1 MIVEKIP
8 LGVTVREIEYIED
21 PAISSAAHPVYALLI
36 SKEVENDL
44 GHLNDDGLSPEER
57 EEMKEEKEKNMLA
70 KQVEADLGGFE
81 IDQEWV
87 EEIDRDDCFEIEKRY
102 GGCPSNP
109 QSKYEVWVS
118 CLKRLGIHVLYFPYL
133 VSYIPEHRLLM
144 VQPGKC

>member
-36 SKEVENDL
+36 SKEFENDL
-44 GHLNDDGLSPEER
+44 SHLNDDGLTPEER
-57 EEMKEEKEKNMLA
+57 EEMKEEKEKKLLA

-87 EEIDRDDCFEIEKRY
+87 AEIDRDDCFEIEKRY

-118 CLKRLGIHVLYFPYL
+118 SQRILGIHLRYFDHLISILFVY
-133 VSYIPEHRLLM
+133 RLLT
-144 VQPGKC
+144 VQPGRC